1 MKAKE
6 LLEKY
11 RANQCTAEER
21 IQLQNWFHQLELETD
36 AGFTQDELDRV
47 EKQMWA
53 KIHPET
59 QPQTKKIKLWP
70 SIAAAAVL
78 LIGVGI
84 GYAVIQQQ
92 DHSEKVKI
100 AFQDID
106 PGGNKAILIL
116 ANGTRIS
123 LTDAK
128 NGSVASE
135 SGISITK
142 TAAGKLVYV
151 VKDSEAGD
159 SHLSNTIETPVGG
172 QYEVVLPDGTLV
184 SLNTASSI
192 TFPTSF
198 AAKKE
203 RSVSLKGEAYFEVA
217 KNKNQPFKV
226 QTALQ
231 EVVVLGTHF
240 NINAYADEALTL
252 TTLLEGSVKVA
263 VDGKKAKILVP
274 GEQSSINEEEF
285 EVQQVDVESAVAW
298 QNGNFSFENESVE
311 AVMRKIARWYD
322 IEVIYKGDF
331 SKIKLLGSV
340 SRKKKLSEVLRVIQ
354 LSRKVKFKVEG
365 RRVTVMP

>member
-11 RANQCTAEER
+11 RANQCTEEER
-21 IQLQNWFHQLELETD
+21 IQLQNWFHQLDLEKET
-36 AGFTQDELDRV
+36 GLTLDELDRI
-47 EKQMWA
+47 EAQSWET
-53 KIHPET
+53 IHQET
-59 QPQTKKIKLWP
+59 HPKKIKLWP

-84 GYAVIQQQ
+84 GYYVNQQQ

-100 AFQDID
+100 AFQDIL
-106 PGGNKAILIL
+106 PGGNKAFLIL
-116 ANGTRIS
+116 ANGKRIS

-128 NGSVASE
+128 NGSVANQ
-135 SGISITK
+135 SGINITK
-142 TAAGKLVYV
+142 TADGKLVYI
-151 VKDSEAGD
+151 VKNRETGD
-159 SHLSNTIETPVGG
+159 SNLSNTIETPVGG

-184 SLNTASSI
+184 TLNTASSI

-198 AAKKE
+198 ESKNE
-203 RSVSLKGEAYFEVA
+203 RRVSLKGEAYFEVA

-240 NINAYADEALTL
+240 NINAYADEDLTQ
-252 TTLLEGSVKVA
+252 TTLLEGSVRVA
-263 VDGKKAKILVP
+263 ATGKKAKLLVP
-274 GEQSSINEEEF
+274 GEQSLINEDQF

-298 QNGNFSFENESVE
+298 QNGKFTFENESVE

-322 IEVIYKGDF
+322 VEVIYKGDF
-331 SKIKLLGSV
+331 SKIRLLGSV